1 MYEWKTRLSW
11 ITFMFT
17 LFSVYKSPEY
27 ECLGF
32 ELIRDRLVHMGYPED
47 IKAFEYDP
55 TFPVR

>member
-1 MYEWKTRLSW
+1 
-11 ITFMFT
+11 MFT